1 MPQLKWYEYEVIECL
16 GVLPEQEEFFES
28 HHFKL
33 AKGGLILEL
42 TIYEYE
48 SLITFSLFKQTSN
61 KPFLTLTFIIRDEIK
76 FINEKD
82 SASLLFKNCILV
94 SDQFWMYQG
103 NEGKDLFD
111 KTKFATELDIE
122 LTVYPHLGFKVI

>member
-1 MPQLKWYEYEVIECL
+1 M
-16 GVLPEQEEFFES
+16 
-28 HHFKL
+28 
-33 AKGGLILEL
+33 

-122 LTVYPHLGFKVI
+122 LTVYPHLEFKVI